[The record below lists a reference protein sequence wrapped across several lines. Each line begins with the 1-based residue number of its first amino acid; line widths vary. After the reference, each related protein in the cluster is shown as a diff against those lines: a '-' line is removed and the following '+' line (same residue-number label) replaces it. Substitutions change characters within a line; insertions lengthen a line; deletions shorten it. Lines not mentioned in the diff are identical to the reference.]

1 MPGPDR
7 RTILADAAITTLA
20 RQGSRG
26 LTHRAVDRTAG
37 LAEGTTSFYFR
48 TRQALLDGIVA
59 RLAELDTAIVVDL
72 PATTLDEFAD
82 AVTDLVG
89 GILHRGGERQIVRYE
104 LALEANR
111 RPELRD
117 ALTAPAV
124 RLRELITER
133 FTALGVDDAADR
145 ARDFLLLVDGLLF
158 DQLVAPWAGRLDH
171 TQLRALIGRL
181 LTAVD
186 AIETPE
192 EQ

>member
-48 TRQALLDGIVA
+48 TRQALLDAIVA